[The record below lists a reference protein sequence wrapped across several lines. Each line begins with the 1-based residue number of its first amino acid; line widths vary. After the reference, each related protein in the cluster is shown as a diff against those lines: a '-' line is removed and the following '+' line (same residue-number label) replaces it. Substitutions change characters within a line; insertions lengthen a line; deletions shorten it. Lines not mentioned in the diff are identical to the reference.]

1 MSFRAC
7 METND
12 MQLVTTKSHTVT
24 SRETV
29 LTVSNLILGSTLKP
43 LINSKKGLML

>member
-12 MQLVTTKSHTVT
+12 MQLVTTKLHTVT
-24 SRETV
+24 SRELV
-29 LTVSNLILGSTLKP
+29 YQVPNETVSVRLLFAFRGHP
-43 LINSKKGLML
+43 